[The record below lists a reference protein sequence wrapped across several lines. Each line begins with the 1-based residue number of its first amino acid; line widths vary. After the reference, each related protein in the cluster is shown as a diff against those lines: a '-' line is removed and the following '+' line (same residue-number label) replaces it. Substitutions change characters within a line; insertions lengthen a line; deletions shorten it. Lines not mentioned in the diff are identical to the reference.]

1 MVQHVYRN
9 LYRQRQEI
17 LRFLLVGGG
26 CFVLTTELWLPRQNS
41 AGFRTLRRVK
51 PYRQYRGTSGRVGFP
66 SFEPRCF

>member
-26 CFVLTTELWLPRQNS
+26 CFVLTTELWLP
-41 AGFRTLRRVK
+41 
-51 PYRQYRGTSGRVGFP
+51 
-66 SFEPRCF
+66 